1 MEKLK
6 IAFFGTPDF
15 AVPTIEMLHNHPQV
29 DLVQVV
35 SMPDRKSGRGQRLQS
50 PPVAI
55 FAKTNKVPLLQTEN
69 INKEENALASYQ
81 EKDLDVIIVLA
92 FAQFLGKKV
101 LQIPK
106 KGCFNIHTSLL
117 PSYRGAAPI
126 QHALLNGDNI
136 TGVSIQKMVKKM
148 DAGDVVL
155 SNEIEISNNEN
166 FGQLY
171 TRLKFQAALSTN
183 TFLNN
188 LIDDKLTY
196 NSQDESK
203 VTFAPSLKR
212 EDGHIDFSKMN
223 FIEIKNKMKAFD
235 PWPGIFCF
243 LGKKRLKI
251 FSIQQSQDTV
261 PPGQTQVDSNELLV
275 GCLDSTIRLS
285 EVQLEGK
292 KRSSDIDLLNGLKN
306 SQEPFEVNPKGK
318 EV

>member
-15 AVPTIEMLHNHPQV
+15 AVPTIEMLYNHPQI

-35 SMPDRKSGRGQRLQS
+35 TMPDRKSGRGQKIQS
-50 PPVAI
+50 PPVAV
-55 FAKTNKVPLLQTEN
+55 FAKANKIPLLQTEN
-69 INKEENALASYQ
+69 INREEDALLLYQ
-81 EKDLDVIIVLA
+81 NEGLDAIIVLA
-92 FAQFLGKKV
+92 FAQFLGNKLLKT
-101 LQIPK
+101 PK

-148 DAGDVVL
+148 DAGDTVL
-155 SNEIEISNNEN
+155 SNEVDISKNEN

-183 TFLNN
+183 TFLND
-188 LIDDKLTY
+188 LINDSLTY
-196 NSQDESK
+196 IGQDESK

-212 EDGHIDFSKMN
+212 EDGYIDFSKLN
-223 FIEIKNKMKAFD
+223 FSEIKNKMRAFD
-235 PWPGIFCF
+235 PWPGIYCF

-251 FSIQQSQDTV
+251 FSIKPSQETI
-261 PPGQTQVDSNELLV
+261 PPGQTRVDSNELLV
-275 GCLDSTIRLS
+275 GCLNATLRLS

-306 SQEPFEVNPKGK
+306 SQEHFEVNPKRK

>member
-15 AVPTIEMLHNHPQV
+15 AVPTLEMLHNHPEV

-35 SMPDRKSGRGQRLQS
+35 SMPDRKSGRGQKLQS
-50 PPVAI
+50 PPVAL
-55 FAKTNKVPLLQTEN
+55 FAKTNKIPLLQTEN
-69 INKEENALASYQ
+69 INKEDDTLLFYQ
-81 EKDLDVIIVLA
+81 NKGLDAVIVLA
-92 FAQFLGKKV
+92 FAQFLGSKV
-101 LQIPK
+101 LKIPK

-126 QHALLNGDNI
+126 QHALLNGDEF

-148 DAGDVVL
+148 DAGDVAL
-155 SNEIEISNNEN
+155 SNEVKISKNEN

-171 TRLKFQAALSTN
+171 TRLKFQAALSIN
-183 TFLNN
+183 IFLKN
-188 LIDDKLTY
+188 LINDNLTY
-196 NSQDESK
+196 TNQDESK

-212 EDGHIDFSKMN
+212 EDGYIDFSTMN
-223 FIEIKNKMKAFD
+223 FIEIKNKMRAFD
-235 PWPGIFCF
+235 PWPGIYCF

-251 FSIQQSQDTV
+251 FSIRQSQDTV
-261 PPGQTQVDSNELLV
+261 PPGQTRVDSNELLI
-275 GCLDSTIRLS
+275 GCLNATIRLS

-306 SQEPFEVNPKGK
+306 SQESFEINPKRK

>member
-35 SMPDRKSGRGQRLQS
+35 SMPDRKSGRGQKFQS
-50 PPVAI
+50 PPVAE
-55 FAKTNKVPLLQTEN
+55 FAKANKIPLLQTEN
-69 INKEENALASYQ
+69 INKEESTHIFYQ
-81 EKDLDVIIVLA
+81 NKKLDAIIVLA
-92 FAQFLGKKV
+92 FAQFLGSKV
-101 LQIPK
+101 LNIPK
-106 KGCFNIHTSLL
+106 NGCFNIHTSLL

-126 QHALLNGDNI
+126 QHALLNGDSI

-148 DAGDVVL
+148 DAGDVAL
-155 SNEIEISNNEN
+155 SNEIAISKNEN

-188 LIDDKLTY
+188 LINNTLTY
-196 NSQDESK
+196 ISQDESK
-203 VTFAPSLKR
+203 VSFAPSLKR
-212 EDGHIDFSKMN
+212 EDGHIDFSKMR
-223 FIEIKNKMKAFD
+223 FAEIKNKMKAFD
-235 PWPGIFCF
+235 PWPGTYCF

-251 FSIQQSQDTV
+251 FSIKQSQETIS
-261 PPGQTQVDSNELLV
+261 PGQTQIDSNELLI
-275 GCLDSTIRLS
+275 GCLAPTLRLS
-285 EVQLEGK
+285 EIQLEGK

-306 SQEPFEVNPKGK
+306 SKESIEVNPKRE